1 MIGNILEGLR
11 KTVPLVHCITN
22 YVTVNDC
29 ANALLAI
36 GASPI
41 MADDID
47 DVRDIT
53 AICNALD
60 INIGTLNERTVKSM
74 LEAGKIANKLGHPCL
89 LDPVGAGAS
98 RLRTETA
105 KKLIEEIKF
114 TVIRGNISEIK
125 ALALGSS
132 TARGVDASIADTVT
146 DESIDSALEFLRSFS
161 EKTGAV
167 IVVTGAIDLVVSS
180 DKAYAVRNGC
190 PEMSKVCGTGCMLS
204 AIMCAF
210 MEAAKSTPTEAALA
224 AVCAMG
230 LCGERAFS
238 RLGKH
243 EGNSTFK
250 TKIIDEL
257 YMLDKKTLE
266 AGAKYELR

>member
-1 MIGNILEGLR
+1 MIGKILDNLR

-36 GASPI
+36 GGSPI
-41 MADDID
+41 MSDDIE

-53 AICNALD
+53 SICGALD
-60 INIGTLNERTVKSM
+60 INIGTLNTRTIESM
-74 LEAGKIANKLGHPCL
+74 IESGKIANRLGHPCI

-98 RLRTETA
+98 KLRTETA
-105 KKLIEEIKF
+105 KKLIDEIKF

-125 ALALGSS
+125 ALALG
-132 TARGVDASIADTVT
+132 TGAARGVDADEVDAVNEDT
-146 DESIDSALEFLRSFS
+146 IGNAIKFLRDFS
-161 EKTGAV
+161 KKTGSV
-167 IVVTGAIDLVVSS
+167 IVVTGAIDLIV
-180 DKAYAVRNGC
+180 DENNAYSVHNGR

-204 AIMCAF
+204 AIMPAFLCA
-210 MEAAKSTPTEAALA
+210 ADSPVTGALA

-230 LCGERAFS
+230 LCGELAFS
-238 RLGKH
+238 
-243 EGNSTFK
+243 ENDGNSTYK

-257 YMLDKKTLE
+257 YKLNGETLE
-266 AGAKYELR
+266 KGAKYEVR

>member
-1 MIGNILEGLR
+1 MIGNILDNLR

-36 GASPI
+36 GGSPI
-41 MADDID
+41 MSDDIE

-53 AICNALD
+53 YICNSLD
-60 INIGTLNERTVKSM
+60 INIGTLNSRTIESM
-74 LEAGKIANKLGHPCL
+74 IESGKIANQLGHPCI

-98 RLRTETA
+98 KLRTETA
-105 KKLIEEIKF
+105 KKLIDEVKF

-125 ALALGSS
+125 ALALGSGA
-132 TARGVDASIADTVT
+132 ARGVDASAVDAVN
-146 DESIDSALEFLRSFS
+146 ENNIDSVIEFVREFS
-161 EKTGAV
+161 KKTGSV
-167 IVVTGAIDLVVSS
+167 IVVTGAIDLIVNENTVFT
-180 DKAYAVRNGC
+180 VRNGR

-204 AIMCAF
+204 AIMPAFLCA
-210 MEAAKSTPTEAALA
+210 ADSPVTGALA

-230 LCGERAFS
+230 LCGELAFS
-238 RLGKH
+238 
-243 EGNSTFK
+243 ENDGNSTYK

-257 YMLDKKTLE
+257 YKLKGEVLE
-266 AGAKYELR
+266 RGAKYEVR